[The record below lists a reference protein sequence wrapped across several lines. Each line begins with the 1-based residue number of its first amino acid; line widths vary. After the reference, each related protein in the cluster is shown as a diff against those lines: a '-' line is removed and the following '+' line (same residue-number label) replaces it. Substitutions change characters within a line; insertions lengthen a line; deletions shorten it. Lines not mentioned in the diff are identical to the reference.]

1 MNALL
6 DSIEALKTISVVV
19 PEQRSKTKKPRK
31 SNLQHRIIQKN
42 PNSNF
47 VTCSSLDQSL
57 SPSLPFVPLR
67 PLSVSPP
74 RYIFNINLFVLFLS
88 QFFFYYSS
96 VEIFESIPDEIEL
109 NVKSEEQQQQPLIL
123 TNTPLPI
130 IIPNSHCI
138 SQIPPTIPEQNIWPS
153 ILSIHSS
160 EKRSKTTNHR
170 RLKPSRP
177 SSTNQNSTRVNDSG
191 YTIFKSIFSFR
202 YRNLQMKFY

>member
-1 MNALL
+1 M
-6 DSIEALKTISVVV
+6 
-19 PEQRSKTKKPRK
+19 
-31 SNLQHRIIQKN
+31 
-42 PNSNF
+42 F
-47 VTCSSLDQSL
+47 
-57 SPSLPFVPLR
+57 
-67 PLSVSPP
+67 
-74 RYIFNINLFVLFLS
+74 YFLVNY
-88 QFFFYYSS
+88 FFYYSS
-96 VEIFESIPDEIEL
+96 VEIFESIPDEITIEL
-109 NVKSEEQQQQPLIL
+109 NVKSEEEQQQQSLIL